1 MISRSFH
8 RSGPIPFAD
17 PLHEPQDQPS
27 RAVRWSPPSPQM
39 GVSGLT
45 PATLRL
51 PRSSAAL
58 HSANDARR
66 LSAVVR
72 PAVQAVVKAP
82 AERKAANRLAQA
94 RYDGPQS
101 VSVRSSATGRY
112 YRFEHPGHVLTID
125 ADDVMLMR
133 RIQDITLL

>member
-1 MISRSFH
+1 MISRSPY
-8 RSGPIPFAD
+8 RSSPIPFTD
-17 PLHEPQDQPS
+17 PLHEPQHQPS
-27 RAVRWSPPSPQM
+27 RAVRWSPPPPQTAA
-39 GVSGLT
+39 GGLA
-45 PATLRL
+45 PAPLWA
-51 PRSSAAL
+51 PRNSAAL

-66 LSAVVR
+66 LSPVGR
-72 PAVQAVVKAP
+72 PSPAVAVKAP
-82 AERKAANRLAQA
+82 AERVAATRLAQA